1 VSEVVIDGVD
11 RLPHSAQVAMVIGL
25 LLGIGL
31 ALLEKVAPKYLRAWL
46 PSASGLGIAM
56 VLPGS
61 NSIAMFLGAAAAEW
75 LRRKHPALAESYTV
89 PIGSGF
95 IAGESLMG
103 VLIIVLTKIA
113 GMDLSL

>member
-1 VSEVVIDGVD
+1 MVLGLVLGV
-11 RLPHSAQVAMVIGL
+11 
-25 LLGIGL
+25 GL
-31 ALLEKVAPKYLRAWL
+31 AILDRIAPRTLKAWL

-61 NSIAMFLGAAAAEW
+61 NSISIFLGTAVAEL
-75 LRRKHPALAESYTV
+75 LRRRYPKIADDYTV

-103 VLIIVLTKIA
+103 VAVIMLTKIA
-113 GMDLSL
+113 GLSLAL